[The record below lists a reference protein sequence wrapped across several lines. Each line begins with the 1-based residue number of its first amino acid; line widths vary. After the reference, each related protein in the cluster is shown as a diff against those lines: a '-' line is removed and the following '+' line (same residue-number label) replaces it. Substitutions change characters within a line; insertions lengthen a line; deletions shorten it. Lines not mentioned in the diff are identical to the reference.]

1 MCHYSVHENWRERR
15 VSNFFTAMQ
24 GDVAQ
29 RYRVIKDKRA
39 YIYEIFLSIRF
50 HKIVVELKNRLLVRL
65 LIMIGSMIQKLF
77 GIFKHPSIRIRIN

>member
-50 HKIVVELKNRLLVRL
+50 HKIVVELKNRL
-65 LIMIGSMIQKLF
+65 IMIGSMIQKLF